1 MEYKSFCS
9 CLFAVLLG
17 LITSSQAY
25 KFYVGGKDGWV
36 LKPSESYN
44 HWAERMRF
52 QVNDTLYFKY
62 NKDSNSVLVVN
73 KDDYYSCNTKY
84 PIQSLSDGDSVF
96 HFNRSGPHY
105 FISGN
110 ADNCNNGQKVIIVV
124 MAVRH
129 HHHHHAPPSPSP
141 AAASPLASSSPASHP
156 SLSPPVESPHT
167 STPPSTLTE
176 PPKSSSGNSSDIDS
190 PAPAPSKSGS
200 AGLASSAGSV
210 LGFSVVASVVLG
222 SLIGV
227 F

>member
-1 MEYKSFCS
+1 MEFNRFRS
-9 CLFAVLLG
+9 CLFVMLLG
-17 LITSSQAY
+17 LISSCHAY

-36 LKPSESYN
+36 LKPSENYN

-73 KDDYYSCNTKY
+73 KDDYFSCNTKN
-84 PIQSLSDGDSVF
+84 PVQSFSDGDSVF
-96 HFNRSGPHY
+96 HFSRSGPHY

-110 ADNCNNGQKVIIVV
+110 ADNCNKGQKVIVVV

-129 HHHHHAPPSPSP
+129 HHHHAPPTPSP
-141 AAASPLASSSPASHP
+141 AAASPVVSPSPASHP
-156 SLSPPVESPHT
+156 SLSPPVESPQT

-176 PPKSSSGNSSDIDS
+176 PPKSPSDVEI
-190 PAPAPSKSGS
+190 PAPTPSKSGS
-200 AGLASSAGSV
+200 VGLASSLGSA

-227 F
+227 L